1 MTAQESGGPRVW
13 RLHLVIHSLTLT
25 CVDLKNIHNLKV
37 ESHVLFGGKS

>member
-13 RLHLVIHSLTLT
+13 RLCLVIRSLTLT

-37 ESHVLFGGKS
+37 ESYVLFGGKF